1 MLCSVDLRER
11 VVRMVQVEKM
21 TQREA
26 AERFQVSVSS
36 VKRWLKRE
44 SLVPDKAGPKQAWS
58 INLETLKE
66 LVTKEPDNYLDEY
79 AEILNSNTSTISYN
93 LNKLGISRK
102 KNDAVRREKRGKAK
116 TI

>member
-1 MLCSVDLRER
+1 MQCSVDLRER
-11 VVRMVQVEKM
+11 VVRMVQIERT
-21 TQREA
+21 TQKEA

-44 SLVPDKAGPKQAWS
+44 SLIPDKAGPKQAWS
-58 INLETLKE
+58 IDLEALKE

-79 AEILNSNTSTISYN
+79 AKTLNSTTSTISYN
-93 LNKLGISRK
+93 LDKLGISRK
-102 KNDAVRREKRGKAK
+102 KNHAIRREKRRKAK